1 MNKKDRLSTIWT
13 YTTMFLCSAFIIVA
27 CSKDELDTDI
37 FKSEQVTLIAYG
49 PNPALR
55 GQNMTFV
62 GTNLNK
68 ISKVILPNNI
78 EITEIEVVND
88 KLIKVIVPQATVEGL
103 VKLIGPK
110 DLELVGKDS
119 LFISEPIEITSMS
132 PQPVKAGQ
140 ELTIEGNYFNLMT
153 KVIFTDKVEVLKK
166 DCKSWDRTK
175 IVVVLP
181 KEAAPGIVTLENDDE
196 IPLEYQS
203 PETLDVV
210 LPSVNTVLDLTG
222 KKPGEAVSAPG
233 KNLDLVVKVEMP
245 NGEEVDFT
253 ITDSTLKFTLPQ
265 SISDG
270 SIVMIPASNVRVVV
284 ANIGVAIPEEV
295 VVTPNKGLRAGD
307 EITIKGKNL
316 ELVTTVSFP
325 GVDEG
330 VKPTSQSATEIKLNM
345 PDMAISGKIS
355 LNLASGKKVEADIET
370 LKPFVNSYDPSPAQ
384 AGVDLKLLGQN
395 LDLVV
400 SVTFANNLVVP
411 VVSKSNELIVEV
423 PLNAVTGVVVLTM
436 ANTETVECAELEIVE
451 PPFAYL
457 PNPPGPR
464 DEIFAGGVLSVI
476 VGNGDKLTDVQINSE
491 SVNFIVD
498 VNNLYIMIPRNAKG
512 NTELKLI
519 SGINSAVYTIPVI
532 AMGIVETTVWEGLLE
547 LSWDAYAIPKAN
559 FGDPKSG
566 ARLRFYYSSTGSD
579 TKLKLYYGDWE
590 GPIEIDDPNF
600 DPGEG
605 LLVIPEGVGYY
616 DIVLTSEMIYGIQNP
631 AWGADGMLIMGDG
644 GILSRISLVE
654 GNEPEV
660 TVIWTGEFD
669 PGGWGNWL
677 DLDPSDFE
685 AARVGKIWIFT
696 IDTDMSAGW
705 AMIDIQNDDYA
716 QYAAVNANAAGIQ
729 DLEIEINQDILNNM
743 LAGPTH
749 ISGANLIIKKIS
761 IK

>member
-68 ISKVILPNNI
+68 ISKVILPNDI

-370 LKPFVNSYDPSPAQ
+370 LKPVVNSYDPSPAQ
-384 AGVDLKLLGQN
+384 AGMDLKLLGQN

-411 VVSKSNELIVEV
+411 VVSKSNELTVEV

>member
-370 LKPFVNSYDPSPAQ
+370 LKPVVNSYDPSPAQ
-384 AGVDLKLLGQN
+384 AGMDLKLLGQN

-411 VVSKSNELIVEV
+411 VVSKSNELTVEV

-476 VGNGDKLTDVQINSE
+476 VGNGDKLTDVQINGE